1 MITNSMGSRRHGEGS
16 WWEERRG
23 RGKGRDSPRA
33 RAGVK
38 QRFRRMTVNVGERE
52 IMIIKCKSQN
62 IMIPT
67 TKKKGPLPE

>member
-38 QRFRRMTVNVGERE
+38 QRFRRMTVNVGERDVE
-52 IMIIKCKSQN
+52 GKSHKALHIERQKR
-62 IMIPT
+62 ISHRR
-67 TKKKGPLPE
+67 L